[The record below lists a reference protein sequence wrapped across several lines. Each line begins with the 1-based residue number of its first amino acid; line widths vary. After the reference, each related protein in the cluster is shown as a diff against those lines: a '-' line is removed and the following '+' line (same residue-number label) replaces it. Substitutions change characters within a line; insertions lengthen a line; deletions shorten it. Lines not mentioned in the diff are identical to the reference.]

1 MRAVTIVEPGGPE
14 VLVWGEAPDPVC
26 GSGEVIVDVAATA
39 VNRADLLQ
47 RQGFY
52 PPPPGASEILGL
64 ECSGIIS
71 EVGQE
76 VTGWSVG
83 DEVCALLA
91 GGGYAERV
99 AVPAGQL
106 LPCPAGV
113 ELATAAGLPEVTC
126 TVWSNVFLL
135 ARLRHGEAF
144 LVHGGSSGIGTMAI
158 QLAARAGARVFTTA
172 GSAEKLRFCHELGAE
187 VLINYREE
195 DFAERVAEET
205 GGAGVDVVLDNM
217 GAKYLARNVDSL
229 AVGGRL
235 VSIGMQGGT
244 KAELDLGKLMRKR
257 GSVHATTLRSRPA
270 TGRGSKAEVV
280 AAVRHDVWADVA
292 RGGGV
297 DGGPAA
303 GLAGAAGLG
312 GRPLPMSRAAEA
324 RRVVEA
330 SEHIGKVLLM

>member
-1 MRAVTIVEPGGPE
+1 MRAVTVAEPGGPE
-14 VLVWGEAPDPVC
+14 VLTWSEVPDPVC
-26 GSGEVIVDVAATA
+26 GPGEVIVDVVATA

-64 ECSGIIS
+64 ECSGVVS
-71 EVGQE
+71 EVGAD
-76 VTGWSVG
+76 VTDWSVG

-106 LPCPAGV
+106 LPRPAGV
-113 ELATAAGLPEVTC
+113 ELATAAALPEVVC

-135 ARLRHGEAF
+135 AGLRRGDNF

-172 GSAEKLRFCHELGAE
+172 GTAAKLDVCRELGAE
-187 VLINYREE
+187 VGINYREE
-195 DFAERVAEET
+195 DFVERVREET
-205 GGAGVDVVLDNM
+205 DGGGVDVVLDNM
-217 GAKYLARNVDSL
+217 GAKYLARNLDAL

-244 KAELDLGKLMRKR
+244 KAEIDLGALMRKR
-257 GSVHATTLRSRPA
+257 GSVHATTLRARPA
-270 TGRGSKAEVV
+270 TGPGGKAEIV
-280 AAVRHDVWADVA
+280 AAVLHDVWPDVE
-292 RGGGV
+292 RGVVRPIV
-297 DGGPAA
+297 D
-303 GLAGAAGLG
+303 
-312 GRPLPMSRAAEA
+312 RRLPMSRAAEA
-324 RRVVEA
+324 HRVVEA
-330 SEHIGKVLLM
+330 SEHIGKVLLLNEG

>member
-1 MRAVTIVEPGGPE
+1 MRAVTVTEPGGPE
-14 VLVWGEAPDPVC
+14 VLRWEEVPDPVC
-26 GSGEVIVDVAATA
+26 GPGEVIVDVAATA

-47 RQGFY
+47 RQGLY
-52 PPPPGASEILGL
+52 PPPPGASDILGL
-64 ECSGIIS
+64 ECSGVVS
-71 EVGQE
+71 EVGDG
-76 VTGWSVG
+76 VTGWAAG
-83 DEVCALLA
+83 DEVCALLS

-106 LPCPAGV
+106 LPRPAGV
-113 ELATAAGLPEVTC
+113 ELATAGALPEVTC

-135 ARLRHGEAF
+135 ARLRHGERF

-158 QLAARAGARVFTTA
+158 QLAARAGAQVFTTA
-172 GSAEKLRFCHELGAE
+172 GTTAKLDFCRELGAE

-195 DFAERVAEET
+195 DFAERVKEET

-217 GAKYLARNVDSL
+217 GAKYLGRNVDVL
-229 AVGGRL
+229 ADGGRL

-280 AAVRHDVWADVA
+280 AAVRHDVWPDVE
-292 RGGGV
+292 RGVVRPIV
-297 DGGPAA
+297 D
-303 GLAGAAGLG
+303 
-312 GRPLPMSRAAEA
+312 RRLPMSRAADA
-324 RRVVEA
+324 HRVVEA
-330 SEHIGKVLLM
+330 SEHIGKVLLMPED